1 MLFEYVHNLGWPVK
15 KLYFLDIGAWELE
28 PRSLDTS
35 AFKTEFLCCGTKMLY
50 RVDSKIFPLLSLFIC
65 ARCFNPFD
73 EGQYDINWAGPIT
86 LREDQVTPVS
96 VKMCSTTVLKESQ

>member
-1 MLFEYVHNLGWPVK
+1 MLP
-15 KLYFLDIGAWELE
+15 
-28 PRSLDTS
+28 
-35 AFKTEFLCCGTKMLY
+35 

-86 LREDQVTPVS
+86 LREDQVAPVS
-96 VKMCSTTVLKESQ
+96 VKMCSTRVSFLGSLLILSFLNVFNGW

>member
-1 MLFEYVHNLGWPVK
+1 MK
-15 KLYFLDIGAWELE
+15 KLYFLGIGAWELE

-35 AFKTEFLCCGTKMLY
+35 AFKTEFLCCGTKMLSG
-50 RVDSKIFPLLSLFIC
+50 VDSKIFPLLSLFIC

-86 LREDQVTPVS
+86 LREDQVAPVS
-96 VKMCSTTVLKESQ
+96 VKMCSTTVLKHSQ